1 MGEVILISHADT
13 LEAYPLD
20 SGRRPHRSNVG
31 RCDRMDPAS
40 RNVVLLGPA
49 LNRGWVTDI
58 TYVWTDEGWLYL
70 AAILDLFSRR
80 VVAVREMRVG
90 G

>member
-1 MGEVILISHADT
+1 
-13 LEAYPLD
+13 
-20 SGRRPHRSNVG
+20 
-31 RCDRMDPAS
+31 MDPAS